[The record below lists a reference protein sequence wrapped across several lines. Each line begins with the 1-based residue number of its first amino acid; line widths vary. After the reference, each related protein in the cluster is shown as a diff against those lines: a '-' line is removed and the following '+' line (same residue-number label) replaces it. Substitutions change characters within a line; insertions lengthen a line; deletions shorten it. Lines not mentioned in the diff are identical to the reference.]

1 MESTHHNVEMTSPS
15 PNSDTL
21 LQTPRRALAFVFG
34 VAVLDLLGLTL
45 LMPVTP
51 FLVRQYEVGAFY
63 VTLMT
68 VIYAAAQF
76 LAAPLLGRL
85 SDRYGRKPVLLI
97 CLFGSAIGYFLF
109 GIGGALWVLLLS
121 RLVDGVTGGNM
132 SIVSAYIAD
141 VTPPEDRA
149 KNFGLIGMAFGIGF
163 VFGPAIGGGLSQISL
178 AAPAFA
184 AGILSLLAVLAG
196 LIVLPESLPPARRAT
211 GRITAEDI
219 NPLTSIWSMLR
230 RSPLGILL
238 LVFALFTFAFDGINN
253 VGGVFAI
260 DKFAVSPVALSL
272 LFVLIGV
279 VLGAAQGMIGK
290 LTPRFGEKRLAVA
303 GFSILAVAQVATFL
317 APAYWLWFPLQTA
330 ASVAAGFIFPTMG
343 AMIANSVSLDEQ
355 GQVSGVSTSLNGLM
369 AALGPLAAGIA
380 YDQVI
385 PGAPYWLGSAL
396 FVLAATLLL
405 RVKPVSAAPATF
417 AE

>member
-1 MESTHHNVEMTSPS
+1 MESTHYSVEMALPS
-15 PNSDTL
+15 QNSDTFAPV
-21 LQTPRRALAFVFG
+21 PRRALAFVFG

-45 LMPVTP
+45 LMPVIP
-51 FLVRQYEVGAFY
+51 FLVRQYEAGAFY

-109 GIGGALWVLLLS
+109 GLGGALWVLLLS
-121 RLVDGVTGGNM
+121 RLIDGVTGGNM

-141 VTPPEDRA
+141 VTPPEERA

-163 VFGPAIGGGLSQISL
+163 VFGPALGGALSQLSL

-219 NPLTSIWSMLR
+219 NPVASIWIMLR
-230 RSPLGILL
+230 RSSLGILM
-238 LVFALFTFAFDGINN
+238 LVFSLFTFAFDGINN
-253 VGGVFAI
+253 IGGVFAI
-260 DKFAVSPVALSL
+260 DKFAVSPLALSL

-279 VLGAAQGMIGK
+279 ALGAAQGMIGK
-290 LTPRFGEKRLAVA
+290 LTPHFGEKRLAIV
-303 GFSILAVAQVATFL
+303 GFSVMAIAQVATFL
-317 APAYWLWFPLQTA
+317 APAYWLWFPLQA
-330 ASVAAGFIFPTMG
+330 LASVAAGFIFPTMG

-380 YDQVI
+380 YDQVM
-385 PGAPYWLGSAL
+385 PGAPYWVGAAL
-396 FVLAATLLL
+396 FVIAALMLL
-405 RVKPVSAAPATF
+405 RMKPAPAVSATF
-417 AE
+417 EE